1 MLSVLP
7 HPAVHFPFPHLI
19 PAASHYATCPP
30 SGLRNLCSRPGAQL
44 HHPQRLFK
52 SEGEF
57 LTHCLSSNII
67 THIEIL
73 NTEENLKKI
82 TPVTRQTNTEKIS
95 SWAKWTWKHKNHL

>member
-7 HPAVHFPFPHLI
+7 HPA
-19 PAASHYATCPP
+19 AHYT
-30 SGLRNLCSRPGAQL
+30 SLLRNLCSRPGAQL

-73 NTEENLKKI
+73 NMEENLKKI

-95 SWAKWTWKHKNHL
+95 SWVQWAWKHKNHL